1 MKLALTRRHTVGGLL
16 AAGGLIA
23 GALVAGQPA
32 SASPSTSS
40 TSSAVST
47 SSTAGTVAARNTT
60 GSAKP
65 TVVLVHGA
73 WADSS
78 GWAGVITRLQHDGY
92 TVVAPANPLRGLASD
107 TAYLKTFLASITGPI
122 VLVGHSYGGA
132 VITDAATGNANVKS
146 LVYIDAFAP
155 DAGENVLQ
163 LTGSDSALANPDL
176 SKVFSTVPGNAAPT
190 ADTDLYLLP
199 SVFRKAMAGDESAA
213 KTAVLAATQ
222 RPITL
227 GAVSSPSTAPAWRT
241 IPSWYLVGTADR
253 AIPKAA
259 QLAMAHRA
267 KSHIVEVKAAH
278 LSMISKP
285 TAVTHLIETAAR
297 AKH

>member
-1 MKLALTRRHTVGGLL
+1 MNRNFSRRHAVGGLL
-16 AAGGLIA
+16 AASGLIA
-23 GALVAGQPA
+23 GLLVAGQSA
-32 SASPSTSS
+32 SAAPTATVKTTSTV
-40 TSSAVST
+40 SARANS
-47 SSTAGTVAARNTT
+47 
-60 GSAKP
+60 SAKP
-65 TVVLVHGA
+65 TVILVHGA

-78 GWAGVITRLQHDGY
+78 GWAGVITRLQRDGY
-92 TVVAPANPLRGLASD
+92 TVLAPANPLRGLASD
-107 TAYLKTFLASITGPI
+107 TAYLKTFLAAVTGPV

-132 VITDAATGNANVKS
+132 VITDAATGNPNVKS

-163 LTGSDSALANPDL
+163 LSGTDSVLANPDL

-199 SVFRKAMAGDESAA
+199 SVFRKAMAGDESATKA
-213 KTAVLAATQ
+213 AVLAAVQ

-227 GAVSSPSTAPAWRT
+227 GAVSGPSTEPAWRT
-241 IPSWYLVGTADR
+241 IPSWYLVGTLDR

-259 QLAMAHRA
+259 QLTMAHRA

-278 LSMISKP
+278 LSMITKP
-285 TAVTHLIETAAR
+285 TAVTALIETAAR